1 MFGVLRCLPFL
12 FVAVILACGP
22 LAAAGSDPPGIKREP
37 AKAVHSVDGKVL
49 YDSYCAACHGPT
61 GRGNGPAARYLSVP
75 VPDLSTLAVR
85 DGEFKLKHVKFH
97 ITDQEAVGAV
107 MPHWNDIL
115 MQNFGDQQGFKE
127 LAVHNLARHVARLQV
142 ARVQP

>member
-22 LAAAGSDPPGIKREP
+22 LAAAGSDPPGIKWVS
-37 AKAVHSVDGKVL
+37 AKHVDSLDGRVL
-49 YDSYCAACHGPT
+49 YDAYCAACHGPT

-85 DGEFKLKHVKFH
+85 DGEFKPGHVQFH
-97 ITDQEAVGAV
+97 ISDQRAVGEV
-107 MPHWNDIL
+107 MPYWNQIL
-115 MQNFGDQQGFKE
+115 RRNFNSDASF
-127 LAVHNLARHVARLQV
+127 LAARNLARHIERMQV